1 MTPETAVLSP
11 PTKPP
16 TLDATTLRALCFDAG
31 ADDVGFVEVDRPA
44 LTDDREDVLAVLPGA
59 RTLISI
65 VRRMNRENV
74 RSPLRSVANF
84 EFHNA
89 GDEVNA
95 IEREI
100 VRKLEAIG
108 IRAACPAMGFPMEIQ
123 RYGEKKTWIVSHKRV
138 AVEAGLGHMGIHRNV
153 IHPRFGNFILLGTVF
168 VAAEIAS
175 PGAPLPSNP
184 CVTCKLCVAACPVGA
199 IHDDGGFD
207 WAACST
213 HNYRE
218 FFGGFLDWVDTTTG
232 AESVADYRRKM
243 SDAETVSMWQSLA
256 YGPNYKAAY
265 CLSVCPAG
273 TDVIGPFLA
282 DRREHLERVVRPLQR
297 REELVYVVKGS
308 DAEAHVAKRFP
319 HKTARIVRSGLRP
332 QSARGFLRALPSL
345 ISRRAA
351 GDWRAVLQF
360 RFEGAETLDATVTIE
375 GGRVLVD
382 DGLAGKADVHVTAD
396 SKTWIGVLRE
406 EVSLLSAV
414 LRGRIRV
421 RGNLGTLRR
430 FRKCFP
436 S

>member
-1 MTPETAVLSP
+1 MSLETTVLPAS
-11 PTKPP
+11 KNAP
-16 TLDATTLRALCFDAG
+16 TLDAATLRALCFEAG
-31 ADDVGFVEVDRPA
+31 ADDVGFVELDRPA
-44 LTDDREDVLAVLPGA
+44 LAEDREDVLTVLPGA

-74 RSPLRSVANF
+74 RSPLRSVANL
-84 EFHNA
+84 EFHDT

-100 VRKLEAIG
+100 VRRLEALG

-168 VAAEIAS
+168 VAAEFGSHAK
-175 PGAPLPSNP
+175 PLDNNP

-218 FFGGFLDWVDTTTG
+218 FYGGFLDWVDSMTG
-232 AESVADYRRKM
+232 AESAADYRTKV
-243 SDAETVSMWQSLA
+243 SDPESVSMWQSLA

-265 CLSVCPAG
+265 CLAVCPAG
-273 TDVIGPFLA
+273 EDVIGPFLA
-282 DRREHLERVVRPLQR
+282 DRKEHLDRVVRPLQR
-297 REELVYVVKGS
+297 KEELVYVVRGS

-319 HKTARIVRSGLRP
+319 HKRVRIVRSGLRP
-332 QSARGFLRALPSL
+332 QSARGFLRVLPSL

-351 GDWRAVLQF
+351 GDWHAVLHF
-360 RFEGAETLDATVTIE
+360 RFEGAEQLEATVTIRDGKVRVDE
-375 GGRVLVD
+375 GLV
-382 DGLAGKADVHVTAD
+382 GAADVRVTAD
-396 SKTWIGVLRE
+396 SKVWVGVLRE
-406 EVSLLSAV
+406 EASLLLAV
-414 LRGRIRV
+414 LRGKVRV
-421 RGNLGTLRR
+421 RGSLGTLRR
-430 FRKCFP
+430 FRRCFP